1 MQLSRTHK
9 YQILIILTVISIVSA
24 KIGQSSITTLV
35 FPWGARSTGLGETFT
50 GIADD
55 EQAIFYNPAGLGQA
69 PLSNSWV
76 HYEKAE
82 DGSTDFLFIS
92 ANKGSEKKKKEVWAV
107 TREHKIVKLIGNKW
121 VDHELYYLDSGQTID
136 EVAEMYIDIEESEWI
151 GKAAATISEANGVEN
166 NKRKAILEILTD
178 AKIDGTKD
186 EELGALA
193 DALLALNFIDK
204 NKEEVF
210 IKIVASVQEESADS
224 LADELV
230 TILNEDVNTSHLY
243 DIKIPF
249 SIGPKGSINDIY
261 TDSRG
266 RFWVATNEGL
276 WRYKNSWKR
285 YNTLDGLPSD
295 TITTISENAN
305 AEVLIGTKSG
315 AAYFSDAS
323 FTTIGKDIKELN
335 VPVTAITSLND
346 STFFLGTTEG
356 LLQLRGSKVSKIDTT
371 KGRLFNNHVTALLTD
386 SRERVWIG
394 CKGGIVRIEGNKLKR
409 FEFNENTLI
418 YSFSEESSDKIW
430 AATNNGATQYEENV
444 KKENGKPVT
453 TILWNSYH
461 EKNTLNSSFVHD
473 VSYVDGNLWLATDLG
488 ISKYAEGKKRVSI
501 FFEQL
506 LPSLGLGDLWHANV
520 AGVFPI
526 GDYGTAGLFFNQ
538 LYFGEI
544 EDNTNQVESVHGQV
558 EGNSSSAF
566 EFATGLSYGFEVKE
580 NFSLG
585 LNLKYAYSR
594 LLKDKAEAQ
603 TFAVDIALLRK
614 HLFREN
620 LSMGFMLMNL
630 GPSVKYG
637 QSQDDNPIPF
647 SLRYGISYM
656 PINRPG
662 SRLLV
667 AIDLDREIVYR
678 EDGKDYNIFQQIYYE
693 LFDDDRETAKEE
705 FEQIIF
711 HGGIEYLYAD
721 FLAARLGGMY
731 DKAGKRQEINFGLG
745 ANINPITADFSII
758 FTIGDND
765 VRQNQIRFS
774 VAYDI

>member
-1 MQLSRTHK
+1 MQLSRIHK
-9 YQILIILTVISIVSA
+9 YQLLIILTVISIVSA

-76 HYEKAE
+76 HYEKTI
-82 DGSTDFLFIS
+82 DGDTDFLFIS
-92 ANKGSEKKKKEVWAV
+92 ANKSSEKKKNEVWAV
-107 TREHKIVKLIGNKW
+107 THKYKILKLIGNKW

-151 GKAAATISEANGVEN
+151 AKAAAKISQANGVES
-166 NKRKAILEILTD
+166 NKREDIINALSAAQTKETNEEDISKVTD
-178 AKIDGTKD
+178 
-186 EELGALA
+186 E
-193 DALLALNFIDK
+193 LLAFDFTQK

-210 IKIVASVQEESADS
+210 IKIVAHVTEENADS
-224 LADELV
+224 LAEV
-230 TILNEDVNTSHLY
+230 ITTILSEEVNTNNLY

-249 SIGPKGSINDIY
+249 SIGPKGKINDIY
-261 TDSRG
+261 TDTKG
-266 RFWVATNEGL
+266 RFWVATDAGL
-276 WRYKNSWKR
+276 WRYKGSWKR

-295 TITTISENAN
+295 TVTAINENRN
-305 AEVLIGTKSG
+305 AEILIGTNNG
-315 AAYFSDAS
+315 PVYFSDAS
-323 FTTIGKDIKELN
+323 FTSIGKDKKELD
-335 VPVTAITSLND
+335 VAVTAITSLND
-346 STFFLGTTEG
+346 STYFIGTNNG
-356 LLQLRGSKVSKIDTT
+356 LLQLRGDKISKIDTT
-371 KGRLFNNHVTALLTD
+371 KDLLFGNKISALMTD
-386 SRERVWIG
+386 SRDRVWIG
-394 CKGGIVRIEGNKLKR
+394 CKGGIVRIDGKKLKR

-418 YSFSEESSDKIW
+418 YSFAEEDEKKIW

-444 KKENGKPVT
+444 KKQNGKPVT
-453 TILWNSYH
+453 TVVWNSYH
-461 EKNTLNSSFVHD
+461 EKNTLNSSFIRD
-473 VSYVDGNLWLATDLG
+473 VSYTDGSLWLATDLG

-544 EDNTNQVESVHGQV
+544 EDNTNIAGQDQA
-558 EGNSSSAF
+558 NSSSAF

-585 LNLKYAYSR
+585 MNLKYAYSR

-603 TFAVDIALLRK
+603 TFAVDVALLRK
-614 HLFREN
+614 NLFTEN

-630 GPSVKYG
+630 GPGVKYG
-637 QSQDDNPIPF
+637 QGEQENPIPF
-647 SLRYGISYM
+647 SLRYGVSYM

-678 EDGKDYNIFQQIYYE
+678 EEGKDYNIFQQIYYE
-693 LFDDDRETAKEE
+693 LFDDPRETAKEE
-705 FEQIIF
+705 LEQIIF
-711 HGGIEYLYAD
+711 HGGVEYLYAE
-721 FLAARLGGMY
+721 FLAARLGAMY
-731 DKAGKRQEINFGLG
+731 DKAGKRSEINFGLG

-758 FTIGDND
+758 FTLGDND